1 MTKRLFIVSILLFW
15 SCEEIVVQQDNP
27 LDLGNPEYEEPQILG
42 FTINGVDKMEVVGP
56 TLNYTILGVNY
67 PTLTFEWT
75 GNELMRY
82 RWKFNDEDWLE
93 RENDTSIQWL
103 DQTSVTWDDIDDGT
117 NLFYLQGLY
126 TNDDESEILI
136 AQFSYLLNNGTALSF
151 YPRVQRVSCQS
162 ESPCGAIGDT
172 VQFHIRTNP
181 DVKNYVNPR
190 DSSLTAAQYTISF
203 DPDAIEIISVAQGS
217 VFQKYGDES
226 IFSIDYD
233 NSNGTLSIITARLGN
248 YPLDESGIFSTINFL
263 IKSSGTSELNF
274 DGTEVFRDNQGYD
287 IPILFIQNGT
297 LIVE

>member
-56 TLNYTILGVNY
+56 TLNYTILEVNY

-103 DQTSVTWDDIDDGT
+103 DQTSVSWDDIDDGT

-136 AQFSYLLNNGTALSF
+136 AQFSYLLN
-151 YPRVQRVSCQS
+151 
-162 ESPCGAIGDT
+162 
-172 VQFHIRTNP
+172 
-181 DVKNYVNPR
+181 
-190 DSSLTAAQYTISF
+190 
-203 DPDAIEIISVAQGS
+203 II
-217 VFQKYGDES
+217 
-226 IFSIDYD
+226 
-233 NSNGTLSIITARLGN
+233 
-248 YPLDESGIFSTINFL
+248 
-263 IKSSGTSELNF
+263 
-274 DGTEVFRDNQGYD
+274 
-287 IPILFIQNGT
+287 
-297 LIVE
+297 